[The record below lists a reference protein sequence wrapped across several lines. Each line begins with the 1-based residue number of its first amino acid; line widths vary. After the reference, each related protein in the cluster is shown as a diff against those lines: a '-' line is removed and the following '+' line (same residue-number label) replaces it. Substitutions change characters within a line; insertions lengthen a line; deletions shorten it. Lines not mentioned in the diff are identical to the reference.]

1 MKSTT
6 KLALVA
12 GGGLILLGGIA
23 FAMNKPAAA
32 STSGGGGGT
41 PPPGTPAVPGT
52 ISVAAN
58 ANYSLRIFN
67 TSMSQ
72 TALTNALN
80 GLGFT
85 NFTLSQNSDG
95 TWDLGGTW
103 TGSSGTIQAQQ
114 NGFAFDPTF

>member
-1 MKSTT
+1 MKGTT
-6 KLALVA
+6 KLAIGAAV
-12 GGGLILLGGIA
+12 GLAILGGVAIA
-23 FAMNKPAAA
+23 MGQK
-32 STSGGGGGT
+32 STSGSGGGGGGT

-58 ANYSLRIFN
+58 TDYSLRIFH
-67 TSMSQ
+67 TSMDQ

-85 NFTLSQNSDG
+85 GFTLSQNPDG

-103 TGSSGTIQAQQ
+103 TGASGSIQAQQ